1 MFGIGLF
8 ELILIFFVA
17 LIVLGPKQ
25 LPQIAREVGVW
36 YYRLKNAAYK
46 AQTEMEDEFHKM
58 EDELKQDQAEK
69 LGGDDGKKQD

>member
-25 LPQIAREVGVW
+25 LPEAARQMGVW
-36 YYRLKNAAYK
+36 YYRLKKAAHS
-46 AQTEMEDEFHKM
+46 AQTQMEEEFHKI
-58 EDELKQDQAEK
+58 EEVELKKEQEEK
-69 LGGDDGKKQD
+69 TKTNNGNQ